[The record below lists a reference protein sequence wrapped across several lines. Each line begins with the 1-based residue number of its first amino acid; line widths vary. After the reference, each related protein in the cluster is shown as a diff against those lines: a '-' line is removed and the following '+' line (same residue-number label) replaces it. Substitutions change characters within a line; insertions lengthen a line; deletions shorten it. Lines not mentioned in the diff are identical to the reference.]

1 MPCNHVQEI
10 IAAQVVAVSKQIDR
24 LRALRDE
31 LHVISGRLDGETT
44 ADLAGAPISPRIEV
58 GRSDETP

>member
-44 ADLAGAPISPRIEV
+44 ADLP
-58 GRSDETP
+58 TH